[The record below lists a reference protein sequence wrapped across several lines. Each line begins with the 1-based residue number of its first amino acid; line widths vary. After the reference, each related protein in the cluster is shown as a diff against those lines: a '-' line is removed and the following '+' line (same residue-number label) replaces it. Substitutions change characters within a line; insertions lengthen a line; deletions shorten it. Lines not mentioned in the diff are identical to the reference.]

1 MILTFLKSS
10 NLLYSNESS
19 LITVI
24 DKWINY
30 DNKRE
35 QYKQNLYN
43 IINWQLV
50 SNKNKYDVNNY
61 IVYIY
66 LYY

>member
-61 IVYIY
+61 IVFIY

>member
-1 MILTFLKSS
+1 MLLTFLKSS
-10 NLLYSNESS
+10 NLLYSNETS

-61 IVYIY
+61 IVFIY

>member
-1 MILTFLKSS
+1 MLLTFLKSS
-10 NLLYSNESS
+10 NLLYSNENS

-61 IVYIY
+61 IVFIY

>member
-24 DKWINY
+24 NKWINY

-61 IVYIY
+61 IVFIYIY
-66 LYY
+66 Y